1 MTPLRPRVL
10 AAIKTN
16 AEGIL
21 FRHLCIAIPDVS
33 VRQVQKAVSQLRD
46 DGKIELVDGR
56 FHLPVKEATPPPGC
70 RAPWKIAPS
79 ASRGIAPSLG

>member
-1 MTPLRPRVL
+1 MPTPLRPRVL
-10 AAIKTN
+10 AAIAN

-56 FHLPVKEATPPPGC
+56 FHLPVKATPPPVY
-70 RAPWKIAPS
+70 S
-79 ASRGIAPSLG
+79 ASGFIALASREKLMAGR

>member
-1 MTPLRPRVL
+1 MTPLRLRVL
-10 AAIKTN
+10 AAIKAN

-21 FRHLCIAIPDVS
+21 FRHLCIAIPNVS

-56 FHLPVKEATPPPGC
+56 FHLPVKEATPPPGYS
-70 RAPWKIAPS
+70 ASGFIAP
-79 ASRGIAPSLG
+79 ASREKLMAGR